1 MCNVAEGS
9 PSAVLAW
16 SPKHVWEE
24 IPYGG
29 HVAGSRDL
37 TMKFLLQE
45 RLPNW
50 QPEPFTQ
57 IHAQSRK
64 RTLVQAELRGVFLN
78 GDTAIAGGAV

>member
-1 MCNVAEGS
+1 
-9 PSAVLAW
+9 
-16 SPKHVWEE
+16 
-24 IPYGG
+24 
-29 HVAGSRDL
+29 
-37 TMKFLLQE
+37 MKFLLQE